1 MSMRSALVLTVFALC
16 AGGVATGVQAQGKV
30 DAAYKQGPCSDDLK
44 KFCARTKVGDGR
56 VAKCMADN
64 FRQLRPGCQAMV
76 QAALDKQG
84 KMATACKADAQKYCK
99 GIRPGEGRIL
109 SCLKGRESDL
119 APACAAEFKAAFSD
133 PTVAQ

>member
-1 MSMRSALVLTVFALC
+1 MLLRNALVSMVFVLS
-16 AGGVATGVQAQGKV
+16 AGGIAAGVQAQGKV
-30 DAAYKQGPCSDDLK
+30 EAAYKQGPCSDDLK

-56 VAKCMADN
+56 VAKCMADH
-64 FRQLRPGCQAMV
+64 FRELRPACQAMV

-119 APACAAEFKAAFSD
+119 SPACAGEFKRASSD

>member
-1 MSMRSALVLTVFALC
+1 MSIRNAFLSLLFLLPAA
-16 AGGVATGVQAQGKV
+16 GVATDASAQGKV
-30 DAAYKQGPCSDDLK
+30 DSAYKQGPCSEDLK
-44 KFCARTKVGDGR
+44 RFCARTKVGDGR

-64 FRQLRPGCQAMV
+64 FRQLRPSCQAMV
-76 QAALDKQG
+76 QSALDKQG

-99 GIRPGEGRIL
+99 GIRPGEGRVL

-119 APACAAEFKAAFSD
+119 SPACAAEFKAAFSD